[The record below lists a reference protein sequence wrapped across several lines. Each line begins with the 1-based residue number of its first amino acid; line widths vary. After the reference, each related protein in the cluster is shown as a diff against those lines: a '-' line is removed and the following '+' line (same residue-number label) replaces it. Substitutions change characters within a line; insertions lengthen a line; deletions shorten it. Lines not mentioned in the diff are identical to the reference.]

1 MVPRVRRWKAPLP
14 WTWLHKGEVMSEE
27 TKNEVAKARGNT
39 THETRYLSFSLGSED
54 FAVPLLN
61 VREVIGV
68 PECTKLPFTPEYVLG
83 IMNIRGQVIT
93 VIDLRKRLGLS
104 INDLTQESAVV
115 VCEHDGVRVGALV
128 DSVNQVL
135 NPKVDEIHD
144 KPEVEKNV
152 KSQYVDKLFRRD
164 RHIVSFLDVSK
175 ILDVEKFMESPS
187 RSAA

>member
-1 MVPRVRRWKAPLP
+1 MSDDTKSDLTKVKA
-14 WTWLHKGEVMSEE
+14 
-27 TKNEVAKARGNT
+27 AA
-39 THETRYLSFSLGSED
+39 THEARYLSFTLGAED

-93 VIDLRKRLGLS
+93 VIDLRKRLGLA
-104 INDLTQESAVV
+104 IKELTQESAVV
-115 VCEHDGVRVGALV
+115 VCENDGVRVGALV

-135 NPKVDEIHD
+135 NPKADEIHD

-164 RHIVSFLDVSK
+164 RYIVSFLDVSK
-175 ILDVEKFMESPS
+175 ILDVERFMESSS

>member
-1 MVPRVRRWKAPLP
+1 MSDDTNSDLTKVKA
-14 WTWLHKGEVMSEE
+14 
-27 TKNEVAKARGNT
+27 AA
-39 THETRYLSFSLGSED
+39 THETRYLSFTLGAED

-93 VIDLRKRLGLS
+93 VIDLRKRLGLA
-104 INDLTQESAVV
+104 IKELTQESAVV
-115 VCEHDGVRVGALV
+115 VCENDGVRVGALV

-135 NPKVDEIHD
+135 NPKADEIHD

-164 RHIVSFLDVSK
+164 RYIVSFLDVSK
-175 ILDVEKFMESPS
+175 ILDVERFMESSS